1 MIWIIF
7 HIESKVDLLHS
18 EVKEKITTM
27 ETKIEHVEEHV
38 EKIKIRQRSTEQKLG
53 IDEDGSMENL
63 DAMREYLDYNRK

>member
-1 MIWIIF
+1 
-7 HIESKVDLLHS
+7 
-18 EVKEKITTM
+18 M